1 MGLDI
6 TAYRNLG
13 PTDIDVTTYE
23 EFEEHDDGA
32 MIFVPEQT
40 LNSVENHW
48 PGRTEGLTAGVH
60 TYADCH
66 CFRAGSYGGYNAWRD
81 DLARYAGYG
90 SAGAVWNGDV
100 DATAFLELI
109 NFTDCDGII
118 GPVVAAKLA
127 VDFTEN
133 EEVIR
138 AKVTAERDDHDAAYW
153 MQRYDN
159 WKIAFEMAAQGGMVE
174 FH

>member
-13 PTDIDVTTYE
+13 PTDIDASTYE
-23 EFEEHDDGA
+23 EFEEHDDGT
-32 MIFVPEQT
+32 MVFVPEYM
-40 LNSVENHW
+40 LNGVENRW

-66 CFRAGSYGGYNAWRD
+66 CFRAGSYGGYNAWRN

-90 SAGAVWNGDV
+90 SASAVWYGDV
-100 DATAFLELI
+100 DATAFRELI
-109 NFTDCDGII
+109 SFTDCDGVI

-127 VDFTEN
+127 VDFQQN
-133 EEVIR
+133 EETIR
-138 AKVTAERDDHDAAYW
+138 AQVAEEHPADTADYW
-153 MQRYDN
+153 MERYTD